1 MFDMNNIRSTLLE
14 LEQKDTRTLEL
25 VGSFLA
31 NLDIDE
37 AAKYTLWS
45 EWLSYTGS
53 EEQDTVYEYSKS
65 LAPVTLEDLEEAA
78 AEATAASIMNTD
90 DSLASFEVSE
100 LNFTTPKA
108 VAKQFIK
115 MYNKPLKYVA
125 DLDIWLEW
133 TSTHW
138 QPVEEVFLMN
148 VLANA
153 TDRIFNRHKKIDQYE
168 TKDLKAFSR
177 IYNKVAG
184 LKEVLRTLQA
194 QAEIEVVSKELDN
207 EPNIIGC
214 LNGAVDLTTGLLV
227 ASKPEQYLTKSTGL
241 YYDPTASYDVWQ
253 QTINDI
259 FLDDSEMISFFK
271 TLMGYS
277 ILGNPKED
285 LLVIPYGSGANGK
298 STVFNTI
305 ADVFGDYGRSTAFST
320 FTTSATGSQH
330 REDLVRLQGARFVYT
345 SEPDAFGSLKE
356 GLIKTITG
364 GDILTVRT
372 AYARKSVEIKPNWVT
387 FIPTNHKPMIKGVDE
402 GIWRRMLF
410 IPFKRNFRLE
420 PDLIDIHLSDKLEA
434 EKEGILRWVIEG
446 ALDYQSN
453 GLSIP
458 EQLTIDKEEY
468 RTELDTV
475 GNWLELACNTDD
487 KSYRESNAIL
497 WASFNNFIKSKGYET
512 DIKSS
517 QKLSNNLASRGFIR
531 AKRDNTGV
539 RGFLGIKIK

>member
-1 MFDMNNIRSTLLE
+1 MFDMNNIRATLLD

-37 AAKYTLWS
+37 AAKYSLWS
-45 EWLSYTGS
+45 EWLSYTGTA
-53 EEQDTVYEYSKS
+53 EQDTVYEYSKS

-133 TSTHW
+133 TGTHW

-148 VLANA
+148 VLSNA
-153 TDRIFNRHKKIDQYE
+153 TDRIFNRHEKIDQYE

-177 IYNKVAG
+177 TYNKVAG

-241 YYDPTASYDVWQ
+241 YYDPTATCEVWQ
-253 QTINDI
+253 KTINDV
-259 FLDDSEMISFFK
+259 FLDDAEMISFFK
-271 TLMGYS
+271 TLIGYS
-277 ILGNPKED
+277 VLGHNKEH
-285 LLVIPYGSGANGK
+285 LFCFMIGSGANGK
-298 STVFNTI
+298 STIVN
-305 ADVFGDYGRSTAFST
+305 ALSDVFGDYGKSTQYST
-320 FTTSATGSQH
+320 LSVNSKGSQH
-330 REDLVRLQGARFVYT
+330 REDLVRLQGARMVHT
-345 SEPDAFGSLKE
+345 SEPNADSPINE
-356 GLIKTITG
+356 GMVKDISG
-364 GDILTVRT
+364 GDTVIART
-372 AYARKSVEIKPNWVT
+372 AYARKSVEITPKWLTIV
-387 FIPTNHKPMIKGVDE
+387 PTNHTPKIKSDDD

-410 IPFKRNFRLE
+410 VPFKRNFKLE
-420 PDLIDIHLSDKLEA
+420 PDLIDLDLPEKLSN
-434 EKEGILRWVIEG
+434 EKEGILRWVVEG
-446 ALDYQSN
+446 ALDYQAN
-453 GLSIP
+453 GLVIP
-458 EQLTIDKEEY
+458 EALKNDKAEY
-468 RTELDTV
+468 RAELDLV
-475 GNWLELACNTDD
+475 GNWIAEKCSTGEG
-487 KSYRESNAIL
+487 YRESNQNL
-497 WASFNNFIKSKGYET
+497 WASFNAYVKAKGYET

-517 QKLSNNLASRGFIR
+517 QKLSNNINSKGFTRAS
-531 AKRDNTGV
+531 RDNTGI
-539 RGFLGIKIK
+539 RGFLGIKVN

>member
-1 MFDMNNIRSTLLE
+1 MDMNLIRSVLLD
-14 LEQKDTRTLEL
+14 LEERDIRTLEL

-31 NLDIDE
+31 NLSIDE
-37 AAKYTLWS
+37 AAKYSLWS
-45 EWLSYTGS
+45 EWLSYTGT
-53 EEQDTVYEYSKS
+53 EPQDSIYDYSKS

-90 DSLASFEVSE
+90 DSLASFEISE

-133 TSTHW
+133 SSTHW
-138 QPVEEVFLMN
+138 QPVEEVFLVS
-148 VLANA
+148 VLSNA
-153 TDRIFNRHKKIDQYE
+153 VDRIFKKHQKIDQYE
-168 TKDLKAFSR
+168 DKDLKAFSR

-194 QAEIEVVSKELDN
+194 QNEIEVLSKNLDN
-207 EPNIIGC
+207 EHNIIGC

-241 YYDPTASYDVWQ
+241 YYEPTATYEVWQ
-253 QTINDI
+253 KTINDI
-259 FLDDSEMISFFK
+259 FLDDAEMISFFK
-271 TLMGYS
+271 VLIGYS
-277 ILGNPKED
+277 ILANPKED

-298 STVFNTI
+298 STVFNTL
-305 ADVFGDYGRSTAFST
+305 ADVFGDYGKSTAFST
-320 FTTSATGSQH
+320 FTASATGSQH

-345 SEPDAFGSLKE
+345 SEPDAFGALKE

-364 GDILTVRT
+364 GDTLTCRT

-387 FIPTNHKPMIKGVDE
+387 FIPTNHKPLIKGIDE

-420 PDLIDIHLSDKLEA
+420 PDLLDIHLSDKLA
-434 EKEGILRWVIEG
+434 EERQGILNWIIEG
-446 ALDYQSN
+446 ALEYQAN
-453 GLSIP
+453 GLTIP
-458 EQLTIDKEEY
+458 EALNIDKEEY

-475 GNWLELACNTDD
+475 GAWLETACTLGEN
-487 KSYRESNAIL
+487 YRESNAIL
-497 WASFNNFIKSKGYET
+497 WASFQAFIKAKGYET

-517 QKLSNNLASRGFIR
+517 QKLSNNLSSRGFIR
-531 AKRDNTGV
+531 AKRDNTGI
-539 RGFLGIKIK
+539 RGFTGLKVN

>member
-1 MFDMNNIRSTLLE
+1 MFNMNNIRATLLD
-14 LEQKDTRTLEL
+14 LEQKDTRTLEI

-37 AAKYTLWS
+37 AAKYSLWS
-45 EWLSYTGS
+45 EWLSYTGA
-53 EEQDTVYEYSKS
+53 EEQDTIYEYSKS

-133 TSTHW
+133 TGTHW
-138 QPVEEVFLMN
+138 QPVEEVFLIN
-148 VLANA
+148 VLSNA
-153 TDRIFNRHKKIDQYE
+153 TDRIFNRHQKIDQYE

-241 YYDPTASYDVWQ
+241 YYDPTATCEVWQ
-253 QTINDI
+253 KTINDV
-259 FLDDSEMISFFK
+259 FLDDSEMVSFFK
-271 TLMGYS
+271 TLIGYS

-298 STVFNTI
+298 STVFNTL
-305 ADVFGDYGRSTAFST
+305 ADVFGDYGKSTAFST
-320 FTTSATGSQH
+320 FTASSTGSQH
-330 REDLVRLQGARFVYT
+330 REDLVRLQGSRFVYT

-364 GDILTVRT
+364 GDILTCRT

-387 FIPTNHKPMIKGVDE
+387 FIPTNHKPLIKGIDE

-420 PDLIDIHLSDKLEA
+420 PDLLDIHLADKLA
-434 EKEGILRWVIEG
+434 EERQGILRWIIEG
-446 ALDYQSN
+446 ALEYQAN
-453 GLSIP
+453 GLTIP
-458 EQLTIDKEEY
+458 EALNIDKEEY

-475 GNWLELACNTDD
+475 GAWIESACTLGETY
-487 KSYRESNAIL
+487 KESNANL
-497 WASFNNFIKSKGYET
+497 WASFTAFIKAKGYES

-517 QKLSNNLASRGFIR
+517 QKLSNNLSSRGFVR
-531 AKRDNTGV
+531 AKRDNTGI
-539 RGFLGIKIK
+539 RGFTGLKVN